1 MFRCPFLMLAGILA
15 VLSSGCARII
25 VHEGD
30 GSVRV
35 ESRIGIVRLTTQP
48 GRQPQMIQAE
58 GLGIFIRDDAMSIG
72 YFSSDLVMLPLND
85 CRIVVWVDENTPPEL
100 LEMITAK
107 GESICLIGPGA

>member
-1 MFRCPFLMLAGILA
+1 MLVGMLA
-15 VLSSGCARII
+15 VLSPGCTRII

-30 GSVRV
+30 GNVRV
-35 ESRIGIVRLTTQP
+35 DSGIGIIRLTTQP

-58 GLGIFIRDDAMSIG
+58 GMGIFIRDDAMSIG

-85 CRIVVWVDENTPPEL
+85 CRIVVWVDENTTPEL
-100 LEMITAK
+100 LEIISAQ

>member
-1 MFRCPFLMLAGILA
+1 MCRCSFLLLVGMLA
-15 VLSSGCARII
+15 VLSPGCTRII

-35 ESRIGIVRLTTQP
+35 ESGIGIVRLTTQP
-48 GRQPQMIQAE
+48 GRQPQMIE
-58 GLGIFIRDDAMSIG
+58 SDGIGIFIRDGAMSIG

-100 LEMITAK
+100 LEMIPAK